1 MEEVRSYL
9 ESHGVR
15 EKLEA
20 AVRGAVSEGAD
31 DPLAYIAGALVAP
44 PPLALEADS
53 ARDGSSDGRPFF
65 LGANW
70 KCKIERRAHAV
81 ELCAA
86 LAAKAALFPAD
97 VELVLF
103 VPALLIDACCRA
115 LASCPRFS
123 VGAQNVW
130 DAGPMG
136 AHTGCTTAAALAGCG
151 VRWVMLGHSDRR
163 NALGESSELIGQK
176 AHAALA
182 AGLNV
187 NVTVGETKAQR
198 EAGVHLDA
206 LSAQLAPLVSAMAP
220 EGSQPDDPEGV
231 GEWSRVVLAY
241 EPVWAIGEGATPC
254 SPEEMQAVHAH
265 LRSYLAANASPSA
278 AERVRIAY
286 TGSVSP
292 ANAASYRAL
301 PECEGF
307 VCGRASLSADE
318 FLAVALAGKE

>member
-1 MEEVRSYL
+1 MPTMEEVRSYL
-9 ESHGVR
+9 EAHGVR
-15 EKLEA
+15 EKLEV
-20 AVRGAVSEGAD
+20 AVRGAITDGAD
-31 DPLAYIAGALVAP
+31 DPMAYIAAALVAP
-44 PPLALEADS
+44 PPIAPEALPAS
-53 ARDGSSDGRPFF
+53 APPRFF

-70 KCKIERRAHAV
+70 KCKIERRADAV
-81 ELCAA
+81 ALCAA
-86 LAAKAALFPAD
+86 LVSKAALFPSD
-97 VELVLF
+97 VEIVLF
-103 VPALLIDACCRA
+103 VPVLLIDACCRA
-115 LASCPRFS
+115 LGSCPRFS

-136 AHTGCTTAAALAGCG
+136 AHTGCTTASMLADCG

-163 NALGESSELIGQK
+163 NTLGESSELIGQK
-176 AHAALA
+176 AAAALA

-198 EAGVHLDA
+198 DAGEHLDA
-206 LSAQLAPLVSAMAP
+206 LSAQLAPLVAAMAAQA
-220 EGSQPDDPEGV
+220 SDPE

-254 SPEEMQAVHAH
+254 SPEEMQVVHAH
-265 LRSYLAANASPSA
+265 LRSYIADNASASA

-307 VCGRASLSADE
+307 VCGRASLNADE
-318 FLAVALAGKE
+318 FVAVATAGKE